1 MGTDLSNIAKKV
13 ISDRNLTFL
22 SDRVVAAEGKRG
34 GFSVSF
40 PSRDCTNLVRQLF
53 TLCKAIDHA
62 LIAEKQP
69 PQMHLFILELVP
81 DLTQLFHLCE
91 TGLLLQYLESCY
103 KLLTRDQIA
112 KLIRD
117 MRVNDMWD
125 CACSPQKQYND
136 MPLHDVVK
144 LFLFRLLKW
153 CLANDTNTD
162 LLDLLKLANPFD
174 VSKFEPIVPVGL
186 CLRLSN
192 DYVQAIK
199 NFGTDNSSV
208 IFKQADGTL
217 KCGKFTR
224 GDCFPHDCDLGK
236 QTYTLMTEKI
246 RLWGIDR
253 KCTVFVCWY
262 ELLSSVSTFFFPSL
276 VEQVPRPKRTE
287 FDV

>member
-40 PSRDCTNLVRQLF
+40 PSRDCTTLVRQLF

-125 CACSPQKQYND
+125 CVCSPQKQYND

-153 CLANDTNTD
+153 CLENDTNTD
-162 LLDLLKLANPFD
+162 LLDLPKLANPVD
-174 VSKFEPIVPVGL
+174 VSKFEPIDPVGS
-186 CLRLSN
+186 CLRLSY
-192 DYVQAIK
+192 DYAQAIK
-199 NFGTDNSSV
+199 KFGTDDSSL
-208 IFKQADGTL
+208 IFTQRDGIL

-224 GDCFPHDCDLGK
+224 GDRFPHDCDLGQ
-236 QTYTLMTEKI
+236 QTYTLLTETI
-246 RLWGIDR
+246 CLWGISR
-253 KCTVFVCWY
+253 KCAVFVCWY
-262 ELLSSVSTFFFPSL
+262 DLLSALGLFFSFTIITGASA
-276 VEQVPRPKRTE
+276 QANKI
-287 FDV
+287 